1 MKNISFQNPFK
12 NGQTRLMLLLIFN
25 TALFVAIYFTVPVL
39 TRFVYLPVIYLAV
52 GGGLMLWFVFYN
64 RGFSLRNA
72 KPEDLPDTLS
82 RAEKEE
88 KIAEAKARFQRS
100 RWALTIVIPIL
111 LTFFFDMIYL
121 VFGDTVAGWFA

>member
-1 MKNISFQNPFK
+1 MKNVTFQNPFK

-25 TALFVAIYFTVPVL
+25 TALFVSVYFTLPVL
-39 TRFVYLPVIYLAV
+39 TRFAYLPVIYLAV
-52 GGGLMLWFVFYN
+52 GCGLMLWFVFYN

-72 KPEDLPDTLS
+72 KPEDLPDSLS

-88 KIAEAKARFQRS
+88 KIAKAKERFRRS

-111 LTFFFDMIYL
+111 LTFFFDMLYL
-121 VFGDTVAGWFA
+121 VFGDMVAGWFA